1 MKQKRLRRQRAH
13 VKLVKQPRTLP
24 THQLKEQLRT
34 RSAFANASKR
44 IRVKYQAVPKRAAQ
58 VTKDILTR
66 QKAAYEKLLRV
77 QVAEHKK
84 RLHEYGK
91 RVAQQR
97 EKAKLWLT
105 WWNALTVDHRRL
117 ILRQNRSKGQTR
129 GMSFWCPGL
138 HGQGLLV
145 GAL

>member
-1 MKQKRLRRQRAH
+1 MKSAQGMNQKQLRRQRAH
-13 VKLVKQPRTLP
+13 VELVKHPYTLP
-24 THQLKEQLRT
+24 AHRLKEQLQT

-97 EKAKLWLT
+97 EKAKL
-105 WWNALTVDHRRL
+105 
-117 ILRQNRSKGQTR
+117 
-129 GMSFWCPGL
+129 
-138 HGQGLLV
+138 
-145 GAL
+145 